1 MSGRDAAFLD
11 HTVEPHAH
19 GSFDRDDMVK
29 GEWNIVNDL
38 GEQWNVVN
46 DDGCLGVLML
56 QSRRLGIDQWVLD
69 GVEPFTCA
77 RRGVRAEDMIGN
89 PWPVHSAI
97 GEQCIRTELGDDLWQ
112 RHSPGFDDLM
122 RQRIVVD
129 MQRAEL
135 LELRRHRTF
144 ARGDAAGQSYS
155 HHGAHDSWRSP
166 RPAIADS
173 SPQGGEPARVAR
185 LRGVIGG

>member
-1 MSGRDAAFLD
+1 M
-11 HTVEPHAH
+11 
-19 GSFDRDDMVK
+19 
-29 GEWNIVNDL
+29 
-38 GEQWNVVN
+38 
-46 DDGCLGVLML
+46 
-56 QSRRLGIDQWVLD
+56 LD

-135 LELRRHRTF
+135 LESRRHRTF

>member
-1 MSGRDAAFLD
+1 MGGVDDDIGYGPPLLLTGLVADAGLGLFQAHAAFLD

-129 MQRAEL
+129 MQRAEFGPDAY
-135 LELRRHRTF
+135 RRQRQMCI
-144 ARGDAAGQSYS
+144 R
-155 HHGAHDSWRSP
+155 DS
-166 RPAIADS
+166 A
-173 SPQGGEPARVAR
+173 
-185 LRGVIGG
+185 